1 VNQNL
6 NILSKS
12 LGEAIQKALP
22 GRDSHRQMIPVF
34 PIETPDYFS
43 ISKELRSA
51 AVLIVLYQENS
62 RIKTVLI
69 ERMPNPGPHSGQ
81 IAFPGG
87 RVEDTDLDLIDT
99 ALREAFEEVGVS
111 CSRDNYIGSLTPVQI
126 QISGFSVLP
135 VITWIDHSPDFI
147 MCEDEVKNI
156 FTVDLMDLLESQTVR
171 TIEVRNLQIQAP
183 CFVFSDKVVWGATA
197 MVLRE
202 LKELI
207 LYSTGI

>member
-1 VNQNL
+1 VNQDL
-6 NILSKS
+6 NILSET
-12 LGEAIQKALP
+12 LREAIQKSLP
-22 GRDSHRQMIPVF
+22 GMDSHRQMIPVF

-51 AVLIVLYQENS
+51 AVLIILYHENN
-62 RIKTVLI
+62 RIKTVMI
-69 ERMPNPGPHSGQ
+69 ERMPDPGPHSGQ

-87 RVEDTDLDLIDT
+87 RAEDSDYDLIDT

-111 CSRDNYIGSLTPVQI
+111 CSRDNYVGCLTPVQI

-135 VITWIDHSPDFI
+135 VITWIDHCPDFI
-147 MCEDEVKNI
+147 MCEYEVKNI
-156 FTVDLMDLLESQTVR
+156 FTVDLMDLLESETVR
-171 TIEVRNLQIQAP
+171 TIEVRGMQIQAP
-183 CFVFSDKVVWGATA
+183 CFVFLDKVVWGATA

-207 LYSTGI
+207 IPQI